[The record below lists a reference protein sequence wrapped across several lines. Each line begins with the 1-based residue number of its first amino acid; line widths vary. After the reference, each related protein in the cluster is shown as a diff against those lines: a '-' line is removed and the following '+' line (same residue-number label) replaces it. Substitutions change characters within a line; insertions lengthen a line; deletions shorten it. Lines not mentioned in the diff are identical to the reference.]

1 MVFLNLSHFELRKN
15 LLKAKK
21 YLRRLHDSKTY
32 HSVHKVLGEAS
43 VGQLSFTV
51 YLLHLIASG
60 KIQMSNLMF
69 DKLTKSKLKNRLSL
83 LKDEDTYLKLVKR
96 KEGSKFVRKYLMR
109 YLRRIQ
115 SILPVF
121 MTPFFN
127 AKG

>member
-1 MVFLNLSHFELRKN
+1 MNLSHLDLRKN
-15 LLKAKK
+15 LIKAKT
-21 YLRRLHDSKTY
+21 YLRRLHECKNTNQ
-32 HSVHKVLGEAS
+32 VHIVLGEAS

-60 KIQMSNLMF
+60 KIQMSNAMY
-69 DKLTKSKLKNRLSL
+69 DKLTKSKLKNRLTI
-83 LKDEDTYLKLVKR
+83 LKDEHVYLKLVK
-96 KEGSKFVRKYLMR
+96 KQEGDKFVRKYLMR
-109 YLRRIQ
+109 FLRKVQ